1 MTKPIATWKK
11 GLLFGLI
18 LIVAG
23 ALIYIGYRE
32 RVQWKKDHILV
43 ELKPIQTPK
52 GWGYDILANGH
63 VYIHQ
68 PMIPAIQGS
77 FPFRTK
83 EDALAVGQKVVDR
96 IKEGKMPMVT
106 AQEVVDLGVA
116 PVSVAAQK

>member
-1 MTKPIATWKK
+1 MTKPVATWKK

-18 LIVAG
+18 LTVAG
-23 ALIYIGYRE
+23 ALIYAGYRE
-32 RVQWKKDHILV
+32 RVKWKKDHILV
-43 ELKPIQTPK
+43 ELKPIQTSK

-63 VYIHQ
+63 VFIHQ
-68 PMIPAIQGS
+68 PMIPAVQGQ

-106 AQEVVDLGVA
+106 PQEVVDLGVA
-116 PVSVAAQK
+116 PVSAAAQK

>member
-11 GLLFGLI
+11 GLLVGLI
-18 LIVAG
+18 LVVAG
-23 ALIYIGYRE
+23 ALIYTGYRE
-32 RVQWKKDHILV
+32 RVKWKKEHILV

-77 FPFRTK
+77 FSFRTK

-116 PVSVAAQK
+116 PGSTTVKK